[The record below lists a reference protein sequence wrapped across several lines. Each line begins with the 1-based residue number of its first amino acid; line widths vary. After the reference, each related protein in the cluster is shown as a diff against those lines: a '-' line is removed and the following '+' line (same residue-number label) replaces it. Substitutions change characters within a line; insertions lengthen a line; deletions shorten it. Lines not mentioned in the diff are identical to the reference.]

1 MLSQGPA
8 FLPTAATRAP
18 PSTSCALHR
27 GVLAPRKQGSPRQ
40 SDASHSMCQTLQS
53 PARPHLSACPGT
65 GVGCSGT
72 AEKRVKD
79 QLGAGGCS
87 HAWLPALGARLRP
100 RPGVMPA
107 APARARPQ
115 QQHGAMASAPQHAG
129 ACPHDRL
136 LIEPGYILIL
146 LPAKGFSWRHLP
158 AGCPDFSTLP
168 VAGRTGTGLP
178 AAGTASGATLGHS
191 GGGAARTRARW
202 KHLLEHAA
210 PLALGFPGKS
220 WLPALWLKRAAISG
234 SPLGRGGPGDRVG
247 PGNQFP
253 SIGKKGRAK
262 PSLGSP
268 AGCSTAAWHRNLSS
282 GLLNPLLHGRAATST
297 GLSRPSNEDT
307 H

>member
-1 MLSQGPA
+1 MGRRRPQPTGGETEAWLHIAQLLPSSRLSLPRGDTAGTLSTAANPLSPRGCTHIPRQGLHCRSPTGPGAVVAGAAPAGRDERTGRDHALPGEWQGPGGRPRRLAPFPTDPGSSAASIHPAAAPPEGLTVQGCSRSGGAPGAGMLSQGPA
-8 FLPTAATRAP
+8 FLPTATTRAP

-40 SDASHSMCQTLQS
+40 RAASHSMCQTMQS

-146 LPAKGFSWRHLP
+146 FPAKGFS
-158 AGCPDFSTLP
+158 
-168 VAGRTGTGLP
+168 
-178 AAGTASGATLGHS
+178 
-191 GGGAARTRARW
+191 
-202 KHLLEHAA
+202 
-210 PLALGFPGKS
+210 
-220 WLPALWLKRAAISG
+220 
-234 SPLGRGGPGDRVG
+234 
-247 PGNQFP
+247 
-253 SIGKKGRAK
+253 
-262 PSLGSP
+262 
-268 AGCSTAAWHRNLSS
+268 
-282 GLLNPLLHGRAATST
+282 
-297 GLSRPSNEDT
+297 
-307 H
+307 